1 MSLKKEKIN
10 LFYYVLIIF
19 IIVGIYIIFRD
30 NNNTIKQPNSEN
42 RIKGSIKTL
51 EADMLINTAN
61 EEKDL
66 LVAENLYNLAL
77 SKLPEDRHWQVY
89 VNLGHTYL
97 DHKEYKK
104 AEENLTKSIILNP
117 NCDSCY
123 QKRGVVYSELNEF
136 DKSLSDYNKSI
147 SLKPNEFTYFNR
159 HLLYKSFF
167 NDKNKSIEDL
177 KSAIKMNKKYIKA
190 YIPLIMYYSN
200 NNKFKESHEYLNLL
214 KNNINE
220 KDIKNNTIHLFLESF
235 LNYREDKIEEF
246 FKGINKVCRVNSEY
260 IKNKNESMLS
270 EIFLSVYF
278 IAATEYIKFQKF
290 NEGLKILEYSLE
302 ISKVNEDKITENKIL
317 KDIFFVKSLIKN
329 KDYSYHYVDGDFEIN
344 K

>member
-1 MSLKKEKIN
+1 MYKIKNSN
-10 LFYYVLIIF
+10 LSYYALIIF
-19 IIVGIYIIFRD
+19 IIVGVYIIFRD

-66 LVAENLYNLAL
+66 LVAENLYKLAL

-104 AEENLTKSIILNP
+104 AEENLTKSIKLNP

-123 QKRGVVYSELNEF
+123 QKRGVVYGLLNEI

-147 SLKPNEFTYFNR
+147 SLRPNEITYYNR
-159 HLLYKSFF
+159 YLLYDSFF
-167 NDKNKSIEDL
+167 SDENKSVEDL
-177 KSAIKMNKKYIKA
+177 KSAIKLNKKYIKA
-190 YIPLIMYYSN
+190 YMSLIMHYSN
-200 NNKFKESHEYLNLL
+200 KDNFKESHEYLNLL

-220 KDIKNNTIHLFLESF
+220 NDIKSNTIHLFLESF
-235 LNYREDKIEEF
+235 LNYREYKMKEF
-246 FKGINKVCRVNSEY
+246 FKGINKVCEINSEY
-260 IKNKNESMLS
+260 IKTNNESIS
-270 EIFLSVYF
+270 NKIFLSVYF
-278 IAATEYIKFQKF
+278 IAATEYIKSQKF

-302 ISKVNEDKITENKIL
+302 IARVNNDKITEDKIL
-317 KDIFFVKSLIKN
+317 KDIVFVKSLIKN
-329 KDYSYHYVDGDFEIN
+329 KDYYYHYVDGDFEIN

>member
-1 MSLKKEKIN
+1 MSLKREKLN
-10 LFYYVLIIF
+10 LSYYALIIF
-19 IIVGIYIIFRD
+19 IIVGVFLIFRD

-51 EADMLINTAN
+51 EAEMLINTAN
-61 EEKDL
+61 EEKEL
-66 LVAENLYNLAL
+66 LVAESLYKLAL
-77 SKLPEDRHWQVY
+77 SKLPEERHWQVY

-104 AEENLTKSIILNP
+104 AEENLTKAIKLNP
-117 NCDSCY
+117 NCDLCY
-123 QKRGVVYSELNEF
+123 QKRGIVYSKLNEI

-147 SLKPNEFTYFNR
+147 SLKPNEITYYNR
-159 HLLYKSFF
+159 HLLYDTYL
-167 NDKNKSIEDL
+167 NDENKSIEDL
-177 KSAIKMNKKYIKA
+177 KSAIKTNKKYIIA
-190 YIPLIMYYSN
+190 YITLIMNYSN
-200 NNKFKESHEYLNLL
+200 NDNFEKSHEYLNLL
-214 KNNINE
+214 KNNIN
-220 KDIKNNTIHLFLESF
+220 KNDIKNNTIHLFLESF

-246 FKGINKVCRVNSEY
+246 FKGINKVCEVNSEY
-260 IKNKNESMLS
+260 IKKYNESMLS
-270 EIFLSVYF
+270 EIFQSVYF
-278 IAATEYIKFQKF
+278 IAAKKYIKFQKF
-290 NEGLKILEYSLE
+290 NEGLKLLEYSLE

>member
-1 MSLKKEKIN
+1 MSLKREKLN
-10 LFYYVLIIF
+10 LSYYALIIF
-19 IIVGIYIIFRD
+19 IIVGVFLIFRD

-66 LVAENLYNLAL
+66 LVAENLYKLAL

-89 VNLGHTYL
+89 ENLGHTYL
-97 DHKEYKK
+97 DHDHFKK
-104 AEENLTKSIILNP
+104 AEENLTKAIILNP

-177 KSAIKMNKKYIKA
+177 KSAIKMNKKYVKA
-190 YIPLIMYYSN
+190 YIPLIMHYSN
-200 NNKFKESHEYLNLL
+200 TDNFKESHEYLNLL
-214 KNNINE
+214 KNNIN
-220 KDIKNNTIHLFLESF
+220 KSDIKSNTIYLFLESV
-235 LNYREDKIEEF
+235 LNYSEDKIDEF
-246 FKGINKVCRVNSEY
+246 FKGINKVCEINSEY
-260 IKNKNESMLS
+260 IKKHKESILS
-270 EIFLSVYF
+270 EIFQSAYF
-278 IAATEYIKFQKF
+278 IAAKKYIKSQKL

-302 ISKVNEDKITENKIL
+302 IAKVNEDKITEDKIL
-317 KDIFFVKSLIKN
+317 KDIVFVKNLIKN
-329 KDYSYHYVDGDFEIN
+329 KNYSYHYVKEDFEIN